1 MRCIKSIR
9 TFSTLKKYAHFDI
22 SQTKLFNEDL
32 ILVDEKDNLVGKTT
46 KLNGHLKETNNKYP
60 HRAFSV
66 FLFNHENK
74 MLLQKRSNK
83 KVTFPNLWSNTC
95 CSHPIYTES
104 ELETKDN
111 RGIKLAA
118 SRRME
123 YELRMGNVKD
133 YFLFEK
139 VLYRADSDS
148 VFEEY
153 ECKHF

>member
-1 MRCIKSIR
+1 MKVKHIIKK
-9 TFSTLKKYAHFDI
+9 FSTSKKYAHFDI
-22 SQTKLFNEDL
+22 SQTKLFDEEL
-32 ILVDEKDNLVGKTT
+32 ILVDENDNLVGKTT

-104 ELETKDN
+104 ELDTKN
-111 RGIKLAA
+111 NKGIKLAA

-123 YELRMGNVKD
+123 YELGMGMITD
-133 YFLFEK
+133 YFLYEK
-139 VLYRADSDS
+139 VLYRADSDKI
-148 VFEEY
+148 FEEY
-153 ECKHF
+153 ECKIN